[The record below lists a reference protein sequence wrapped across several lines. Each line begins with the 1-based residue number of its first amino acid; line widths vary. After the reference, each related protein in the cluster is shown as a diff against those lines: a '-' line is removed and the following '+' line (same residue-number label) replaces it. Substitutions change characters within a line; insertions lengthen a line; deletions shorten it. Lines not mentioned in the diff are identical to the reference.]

1 MKPIHEPVFLVIK
14 KNIFVV
20 EGEDD
25 KIHEAAVE
33 KELGQHQKQH
43 ANEEDQCD
51 PICGPYVS

>member
-1 MKPIHEPVFLVIK
+1 MKPIHEPVFLVVK

-43 ANEEDQCD
+43 TKEEDQCD
-51 PICGPYVS
+51 PICGP